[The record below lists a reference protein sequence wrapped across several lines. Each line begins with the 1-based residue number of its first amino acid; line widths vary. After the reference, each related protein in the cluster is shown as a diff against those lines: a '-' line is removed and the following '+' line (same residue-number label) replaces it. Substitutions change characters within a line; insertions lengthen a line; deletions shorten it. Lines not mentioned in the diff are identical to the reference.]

1 MSRICK
7 RCRIASSVRLPDYEA
22 TDLAIFTVSQM
33 AKMVERFEELYY
45 RAFATKP

>member
-22 TDLAIFTVSQM
+22 TLAIFTVSQM